1 MSLVSSSSLVSRA
14 RTQGPRQACFSHV
27 RPRLGQGEAE
37 PAIFGKINMGLNM
50 LQSLLLPFAMLPML
64 HFTGSVAVMGR
75 FAGSFRVRA
84 VTALCVVLV

>member
-1 MSLVSSSSLVSRA
+1 
-14 RTQGPRQACFSHV
+14 
-27 RPRLGQGEAE
+27 
-37 PAIFGKINMGLNM
+37 MGLNM

-84 VTALCVVLV
+84 VTALCAVLV

>member
-1 MSLVSSSSLVSRA
+1 M
-14 RTQGPRQACFSHV
+14 

-84 VTALCVVLV
+84 VTALCAVLVSNPNPNRNPNPKPQPEP